1 MEILDELQSVSY
13 TYDRAKLCKMQFKRF
28 ENLLRHNIDN
38 IMQALELMPPED
50 ITMAIAD
57 IRKAVKLCYL
67 QDDKPILTAEK
78 KHLIN
83 SWRIINKLEDAVK
96 QSFLRNVGSN

>member
-1 MEILDELQSVSY
+1 
-13 TYDRAKLCKMQFKRF
+13 
-28 ENLLRHNIDN
+28 
-38 IMQALELMPPED
+38 
-50 ITMAIAD
+50 
-57 IRKAVKLCYL
+57 LCYL